1 MDKLKRKLVAILAA
15 DAVGYSRKMGDDEE
29 GTLRVLS
36 AHRAVIDGIID
47 FHDGRI
53 FGTAGDSVLA
63 EFVSPVEA
71 VRCAVEIQDAL
82 RTRNDS
88 LPEAR
93 RLQFRIGV
101 NLGDVMEKGDDLLGD
116 GVNVAARL
124 EGIAETGGISISS
137 SVYDQIA
144 GKLDLGF
151 VEVGE
156 QKLKNI
162 ERPIRVYRVS
172 MGGTPLP
179 AVAKTDALAPKTGV
193 PKIWLAV
200 GGGAMLLVAAI
211 AAWQMRAQTAKPAD
225 PSSAQSSPAAGTPA
239 TPADRSAELK
249 AQTEIEIAK
258 ARAEAQAK
266 ADAEIAKVR
275 ADAELAK
282 VRAET
287 EALRRQAATSATA
300 AKSAEAKAVA
310 DAAAA
315 KARAEEQAKAQA
327 EIAKARD
334 DAEAL
339 RRRGPESPAAARA
352 LQTEAKAS
360 AAAAGASTWFAQR
373 NCEGFRDLPALKDSL
388 PVQVRADE
396 FVVERGAPGSQGHF
410 SAQGKRAADGSMAL
424 VGVFT
429 SRQGSQGP
437 VEFQGRFDGERYEA
451 KGRMGMRPCTITITR
466 GAN

>member
-101 NLGDVMEKGDDLLGD
+101 NLGDVMEKGNDLLGD

-172 MGGTPLP
+172 MGGAALP
-179 AVAKTDALAPKTGV
+179 AGATPGVVAPKAGV
-193 PKIWLAV
+193 PKLWLAM
-200 GGGAMLLVAAI
+200 GGVAMLSVAAI
-211 AAWQMRAQTAKPAD
+211 AAWQMRAQSAKPAD
-225 PSSAQSSPAAGTPA
+225 PASSPSSPAVGTQA

-249 AQTEIEIAK
+249 APTEIEIAK
-258 ARAEAQAK
+258 TRAETQAK
-266 ADAEIAKVR
+266 AEAEIAKLR

-287 EALRRQAATSATA
+287 DTLRRQVAASATA
-300 AKSAEAKAVA
+300 ARSAETKAVA
-310 DAAAA
+310 DTAVA

-327 EIAKARD
+327 ELAKAREET
-334 DAEAL
+334 EAL
-339 RRRGPESPAAARA
+339 RRRGQENPAAARA
-352 LQTEAKAS
+352 FPTEAKAS
-360 AAAAGASTWFAQR
+360 ATAAGPGTWFAQR
-373 NCEGFRDLPALKDSL
+373 NCEAFRDLPALKDSL

-451 KGRMGMRPCTITITR
+451 KGRMGMRPCTIAIAH